1 MKQRCQ
7 GDADQMAR
15 KGAARFQPPTE
26 NPTRSANLWAHREE
40 KLALR
45 GTIWFGGW
53 KRAAPLR
60 LPSSLRVIVRA
71 FGSNHYW
78 PKAGLGCAFAAGRL
92 RWRWFR
98 TRGIRLIAFLGLTLA
113 AVFGTGW
120 FFLPAPPPLD
130 GVSYSQRVLDR
141 DGRLLRVTL
150 SADEKY
156 RLHTPLDLISPK
168 LIAATL
174 LHEDQHFWKHPG
186 INPIATLR
194 ATWHAA
200 LGRSGRGG
208 ASTITMQLARLR
220 YGLRTRTVRGKLVQ
234 MWRALE
240 IERHYSKAQILEA
253 YLNLAPYGRN
263 IEGVGAASL
272 LYFGKPPEKLTRL
285 EAVALSVV
293 PQSPTRRSPRADADH
308 GALAVAANRL
318 SVRLGGRTAAEEE
331 RRAGMPAGLF
341 TGWKPAPL
349 CAPHFVLRESG
360 RHPSQREITT
370 TLDRD
375 LQRLV
380 DRRIAA
386 YLASSRRLGVTN
398 AAAMLVDFRSMEV
411 LAQAG
416 SADFFNE
423 EISGQVDGTRS
434 RRSPGSTLKPFIYAA
449 AIDQGLIHPL
459 TMLAD
464 APRRFGGYNPENF
477 DGEFAGPIKA
487 TEALARSRNV
497 PAVALAAQLA
507 HPTFYDFLKR
517 GGVALPR
524 EESFYGLALPLGGG
538 EVTMEELVRLYAAL
552 ANGGR
557 LRALQ
562 RTLPPAANDSEVRLV
577 SPEAAFLTLEMLG
590 HVPRPGLGSKAGSEG
605 VAWKTGTSMGFR
617 DAWSVAVFD
626 HYVLAVWVGNFD
638 GCRNAAFVGRT
649 CAGPLLFQMID
660 EMRVSGRA
668 CPRRLATPPGANLQQ
683 VEFCA
688 VTGQLPTTACA
699 HRVAG
704 WFLPGISP
712 ITPCEVHREILV
724 DAETGLRVSTDDGM
738 RELRRELYE
747 FWSSDLLAL
756 FEKAGLPRRRPPPF
770 APGDGV
776 DAGARLGRPPQIVS
790 PASGQTYAVRAGDAL
805 NGTIALRARSEGDVT
820 KLYWFADKTF
830 LGATAA
836 RESFYWRPSPGT
848 YRIVALDDRGRSSA
862 STVTLQSAAAN

>member
-1 MKQRCQ
+1 MKRW
-7 GDADQMAR
+7 R
-15 KGAARFQPPTE
+15 RLLFAAV
-26 NPTRSANLWAHREE
+26 LV
-40 KLALR
+40 LAL
-45 GTIWFGGW
+45 FGAGW
-53 KRAAPLR
+53 M
-60 LPSSLRVIVRA
+60 
-71 FGSNHYW
+71 
-78 PKAGLGCAFAAGRL
+78 
-92 RWRWFR
+92 
-98 TRGIRLIAFLGLTLA
+98 
-113 AVFGTGW
+113 
-120 FFLPAPPPLD
+120 FLPEPPPLD
-130 GVSYSQRVLDR
+130 GVSFSQRVLDR

-156 RLHTPLDLISPK
+156 RLHTPLDGISQE

-174 LHEDQHFWKHPG
+174 LHEDQHFWIHPG

-200 LGRSGRGG
+200 LGHSGRGG

-220 YGLRTRTVRGKLVQ
+220 YGLRTRTAGGKLVQ

-272 LYFGKPPEKLTRL
+272 LYFAKPSAKLTRS
-285 EAVALSVV
+285 EAVALSIV
-293 PQSPTRRSPRADADH
+293 PQSPTRRAPRTDADN
-308 GALAVAANRL
+308 GALAIAANRL
-318 SVRLGGRTAAEEE
+318 SVRFSGRASGDLHVRSGRELG
-331 RRAGMPAGLF
+331 F
-341 TGWKPAPL
+341 F
-349 CAPHFVLRESG
+349 APHFVLREIG
-360 RHPSQREITT
+360 RHPAQHEITT

-380 DRRIAA
+380 ERRIAA
-386 YLASSRRLGVTN
+386 YLESTRRLGVTN
-398 AAAMLVDFRSMEV
+398 AAAMLVDSRSMEV

-487 TEALARSRNV
+487 TDALACSRNV
-497 PAVALAAQLA
+497 PAVALAAQLS
-507 HPTFYDFLKR
+507 HPTFFDFLKR

-562 RTLPPAANDSEVRLV
+562 RTLPHAANDSGVRLV

-590 HVPRPGLGSKAGSEG
+590 HVPRPGLGSEAGSDG

-617 DAWSVAVFD
+617 DAWSEAVFD

-638 GCRNAAFVGRT
+638 GRRNAAFVGRT

-660 EMRVSGRA
+660 EMRVAGRA
-668 CPRRLATPPGANLQQ
+668 CPRRLTPPPGTNLQQ

-688 VTGQLPTTACA
+688 VTGQLPTAACT
-699 HRVAG
+699 HRVTG
-704 WFLPGISP
+704 WFVPGVSP

-738 RELRRELYE
+738 RELRREVYE
-747 FWSSDLLAL
+747 FWPSDLLAL
-756 FEKAGLPRRRPPPF
+756 FEKAGLPRRRPPPY
-770 APGDGV
+770 APGSGV
-776 DAGARLGRPPQIVS
+776 ETGSRSGRPPQIVS
-790 PASGQTYAVRAGDAL
+790 PANGQVYAVRAGDEV
-805 NGTIALRARSEGDVT
+805 NCTIALQARSEADVT
-820 KLYWFADKTF
+820 KLYWFADKAF
-830 LGATAA
+830 LGASSP
-836 RESFYWRPSPGT
+836 REALHWHPAPGV

-862 STVTLQSAAAN
+862 STVTLQSAGELH

>member
-1 MKQRCQ
+1 
-7 GDADQMAR
+7 MA
-15 KGAARFQPPTE
+15 
-26 NPTRSANLWAHREE
+26 LV
-40 KLALR
+40 LVL
-45 GTIWFGGW
+45 GTVWF
-53 KRAAPLR
+53 L
-60 LPSSLRVIVRA
+60 
-71 FGSNHYW
+71 
-78 PKAGLGCAFAAGRL
+78 
-92 RWRWFR
+92 
-98 TRGIRLIAFLGLTLA
+98 
-113 AVFGTGW
+113 
-120 FFLPAPPPLD
+120 LPAPPPLD
-130 GVSYSQRVLDR
+130 GVSWSQRVLDR

-150 SADEKY
+150 SADDKY
-156 RLHTPLDLISPK
+156 RLHTPLDRIAPE

-186 INPIATLR
+186 VNPVAVLR
-194 ATWHAA
+194 SAWHVC
-200 LGRSGRGG
+200 LGHGGRGG

-220 YGLRTRTVRGKLVQ
+220 YGLHTRTARGKLVQ

-240 IERHYSKAQILEA
+240 IERHYSKAQILES
-253 YLNLAPYGRN
+253 YLNLAPYGGN

-272 LYFGKPPEKLTRL
+272 LYFGKQPAALTRF

-293 PQSPTRRSPRADADH
+293 PQSPKRRMPHADAAND
-308 GALAVAANRL
+308 ALRVAANRL
-318 SVRLGGRTAAEEE
+318 SVRLGGDAAADEFVPME
-331 RRAGMPAGLF
+331 RRAGMPVGLPA
-341 TGWKPAPL
+341 GWKPAPQRGGTPPFV
-349 CAPHFVLRESG
+349 APHFTLRAIAQ
-360 RHPSQREITT
+360 HPAQREIAT

-380 DRRIAA
+380 ERRIAA
-386 YLASSRRLGVTN
+386 YVESNRRLGVAN

-416 SADFFNE
+416 SADFFDE
-423 EISGQVDGTRS
+423 TISGQVDGTRS

-487 TEALARSRNV
+487 TDALARSRNV

-557 LRALQ
+557 LRPLQ
-562 RTLPPAANDSEVRLV
+562 RTLPHATAEGGARLV

-590 HVPRPGLGSKAGSEG
+590 HVPRPGLGSEAGSEG
-605 VAWKTGTSMGFR
+605 VYWKTGTSMGFR

-638 GCRNAAFVGRT
+638 GHRNAVFVGRT

-660 EMRVSGRA
+660 ALRTAGRA
-668 CPRRLATPPGANLQQ
+668 CPRPLAPPPGANLQQ

-688 VTGQLPTTACA
+688 VTGQLPTASCT
-699 HRVAG
+699 HRVTG
-704 WFLPGISP
+704 WFVPGISP
-712 ITPCEVHREILV
+712 ITPCEVHREVLV
-724 DAETGLRVSTDDGM
+724 DVGSGLRVATDDGT
-738 RELRRELYE
+738 RELRREVYE
-747 FWSSDLLAL
+747 FWPSDLLAL

-770 APGDGV
+770 APGSGV
-776 DAGARLGRPPQIVS
+776 ETSARSGKPPQIVS
-790 PASGQTYAVRAGDAL
+790 PANGQVYAVRAGDEV
-805 NGTIALRARSEGDVT
+805 NCTIPLQARSEADVT
-820 KLYWFADKTF
+820 KLYWFADKAF
-830 LGATAA
+830 LGTTAA
-836 RESFYWRPSPGT
+836 RESFHWRPSPGT
-848 YRIVALDDRGRSSA
+848 YRIVALDDRGRSST
-862 STVTLQSAAAN
+862 STVTLQTASGN

>member
-1 MKQRCQ
+1 M
-7 GDADQMAR
+7 
-15 KGAARFQPPTE
+15 
-26 NPTRSANLWAHREE
+26 
-40 KLALR
+40 LALL
-45 GTIWFGGW
+45 GGGW
-53 KRAAPLR
+53 LL
-60 LPSSLRVIVRA
+60 LP
-71 FGSNHYW
+71 
-78 PKAGLGCAFAAGRL
+78 
-92 RWRWFR
+92 
-98 TRGIRLIAFLGLTLA
+98 T
-113 AVFGTGW
+113 
-120 FFLPAPPPLD
+120 PPPLD
-130 GVSYSQRVLDR
+130 GVSFSQRVLDR

-156 RLHTPLDLISPK
+156 RLHTPLDRISPE

-174 LHEDQHFWKHPG
+174 LHEDQHFWSHTG

-194 ATWHAA
+194 ATFHAA
-200 LGRSGRGG
+200 LGHIGRGG

-220 YGLRTRTVRGKLVQ
+220 YGLRTRTAGGKLVQ

-272 LYFGKPPEKLTRL
+272 LYFGKPAEKLTRL

-293 PQSPTRRSPRADADH
+293 PQSPRRRTPRADVEND
-308 GALAVAANRL
+308 ALRVAADRL
-318 SVRLGGRTAAEEE
+318 SVRLGGRQAAGEE
-331 RRAGMPAGLF
+331 RRAGMPAGLL
-341 TGWKPAPL
+341 TGWKPAPRVAL
-349 CAPHFVLRESG
+349 PLAPHFVLREIG
-360 RHPSQREITT
+360 RHPAQEEITT

-380 DRRIAA
+380 ERRIAA
-386 YLASSRRLGVTN
+386 YLESNRRLGVSN
-398 AAAMLVDFRSMEV
+398 AAAMLLDSRTMEV

-449 AIDQGLIHPL
+449 AIDQGIIHPL

-497 PAVALAAQLA
+497 PAVALAAQLS

-562 RTLPPAANDSEVRLV
+562 RTLPHAADGAGVRLV

-590 HVPRPGLGSKAGSEG
+590 HVPRPGLGSEAGSEG

-638 GCRNAAFVGRT
+638 GRRNAAFVGRT

-660 EMRVSGRA
+660 EMRVAGRA
-668 CPRRLATPPGANLQQ
+668 YPRRLAPPPGANLQQ

-688 VTGQLPTTACA
+688 VTGQLPTAACT
-699 HRVAG
+699 HRVTG
-704 WFLPGISP
+704 WFVPGVSP

-724 DAETGLRVSTDDGM
+724 DVETGLRVSTDDGT
-738 RELRRELYE
+738 RELRREVYE
-747 FWSSDLLAL
+747 FWPSDLLAL
-756 FEKAGLPRRRPPPF
+756 FEKAGLPRRRPPPY
-770 APGDGV
+770 APGSGV
-776 DAGARLGRPPQIVS
+776 ETGSRSGKAPQIVS
-790 PASGQTYAVRAGDAL
+790 PANGQVYAVRMGDEV
-805 NGTIALRARSEGDVT
+805 NCTIALQARSEADVT
-820 KLYWFADKTF
+820 KLYWFADKAF
-830 LGATAA
+830 LGASSP
-836 RESFYWRPSPGT
+836 REALHWHPAPGV
-848 YRIVALDDRGRSSA
+848 YRIVALDDRGRSSSSA
-862 STVTLQSAAAN
+862 VTLQSASGN

>member
-1 MKQRCQ
+1 MKKT
-7 GDADQMAR
+7 R
-15 KGAARFQPPTE
+15 KLLIAAI
-26 NPTRSANLWAHREE
+26 LV
-40 KLALR
+40 LASL
-45 GTIWFGGW
+45 GGGW
-53 KRAAPLR
+53 LV
-60 LPSSLRVIVRA
+60 LP
-71 FGSNHYW
+71 
-78 PKAGLGCAFAAGRL
+78 K
-92 RWRWFR
+92 
-98 TRGIRLIAFLGLTLA
+98 
-113 AVFGTGW
+113 
-120 FFLPAPPPLD
+120 PPPLD
-130 GVSYSQRVLDR
+130 GVTWSQRVLDR

-150 SADEKY
+150 SADDKY
-156 RLHTPLDLISPK
+156 RLHTPLDRIAPE

-174 LHEDQHFWKHPG
+174 LHEDKYFWKHPG
-186 INPIATLR
+186 VNPVALAR
-194 ATWHAA
+194 ATFHAA
-200 LGRSGRGG
+200 LGPGGRGG

-220 YGLRTRTVRGKLVQ
+220 YGLHTRTARGKLMQ

-240 IERHYSKAQILEA
+240 IERHYTKAQILES
-253 YLNLAPYGRN
+253 YLDLAPYGGN

-272 LYFGKPPEKLTRL
+272 LYFGKQPAGLTRH

-293 PQSPTRRSPRADADH
+293 PQSPTRRTPRADTAN
-308 GALAVAANRL
+308 GALLVASKRL
-318 SVRLGGRTAAEEE
+318 ARRFESGGGFEVGEFHVRSPRE
-331 RRAGMPAGLF
+331 REF
-341 TGWKPAPL
+341 F
-349 CAPHFVLRESG
+349 APHFVLRVID
-360 RHPSQREITT
+360 RHPAPREIAT

-380 DRRIAA
+380 ERRIAA
-386 YLASSRRLGVTN
+386 YVEANRQLGVAN

-416 SADFFNE
+416 SADFFDE
-423 EISGQVDGTRS
+423 TISGQVDGTRS

-449 AIDQGLIHPL
+449 AIDQGFIHPL

-562 RTLPPAANDSEVRLV
+562 RTLPLANDTGTRLI

-590 HVPRPGLGSKAGSEG
+590 HVPRPGLGSEAGSEG
-605 VAWKTGTSMGFR
+605 VSWKTGTSMGFR

-638 GCRNAAFVGRT
+638 GHRNAVFVGRT

-660 EMRVSGRA
+660 ALRTAGRA
-668 CPRRLATPPGANLQQ
+668 CPRPLAPPPGANLQQ

-688 VTGQLPTTACA
+688 TTGQLPTACCT
-699 HRVAG
+699 HRVTG
-704 WFLPGISP
+704 WFVPGISP
-712 ITPCEVHREILV
+712 ITPCEVHREVRV
-724 DAETGLRVSTDDGM
+724 DVESGLRVSTDDGT
-738 RELRRELYE
+738 RELRREVYE
-747 FWSSDLLAL
+747 FWPSDLLAL

-770 APGDGV
+770 APGSGV
-776 DAGARLGRPPQIVS
+776 ETSARAGKPPQIVS
-790 PASGQTYAVRAGDAL
+790 PANGQVYAVRAGDEV
-805 NGTIALRARSEGDVT
+805 NGTIALQARSEADVT
-820 KLYWFADKTF
+820 KLYWFADKAF
-830 LGATAA
+830 LGTTAA
-836 RESFYWRPSPGT
+836 RESLHWRPSPGT

-862 STVTLQSAAAN
+862 STVTLQSASVN

>member
-1 MKQRCQ
+1 
-7 GDADQMAR
+7 MA
-15 KGAARFQPPTE
+15 
-26 NPTRSANLWAHREE
+26 LVVV
-40 KLALR
+40 LALL
-45 GTIWFGGW
+45 GGGW
-53 KRAAPLR
+53 L
-60 LPSSLRVIVRA
+60 
-71 FGSNHYW
+71 
-78 PKAGLGCAFAAGRL
+78 
-92 RWRWFR
+92 
-98 TRGIRLIAFLGLTLA
+98 
-113 AVFGTGW
+113 
-120 FFLPAPPPLD
+120 FLPEPPPLD

-156 RLHTPLDLISPK
+156 RLHTPLDRISPE

-174 LHEDQHFWKHPG
+174 LHEDQHFWSHPG

-194 ATWHAA
+194 ATFHAA
-200 LGRSGRGG
+200 LGHSGRGG

-220 YGLRTRTVRGKLVQ
+220 YGLRTRTAGGKLVQ

-272 LYFGKPPEKLTRL
+272 MYFGKPPASLTRS

-293 PQSPTRRSPRADADH
+293 PQSPTRRTPRADVKN
-308 GALAVAANRL
+308 GAMAVAANRL
-318 SVRLGGRTAAEEE
+318 SARFSGRAGDSVGVELHVRGGREF
-331 RRAGMPAGLF
+331 GF
-341 TGWKPAPL
+341 F
-349 CAPHFVLRESG
+349 APHFVLREIG
-360 RHPSQREITT
+360 RHPAQHEITT

-380 DRRIAA
+380 ERRIAA
-386 YLASSRRLGVTN
+386 YLESNRRLGVTN
-398 AAAMLVDFRSMEV
+398 AAAMLLDCRSMEV

-487 TEALARSRNV
+487 TDALARSRNV

-507 HPTFYDFLKR
+507 HPTFFDFLKR

-562 RTLPPAANDSEVRLV
+562 RTLPHAENDSGVRLV

-590 HVPRPGLGSKAGSEG
+590 HVPRPGLGSEAGSDG
-605 VAWKTGTSMGFR
+605 VSWKTGTSMGFR

-638 GCRNAAFVGRT
+638 GRRNAAFVGRT

-660 EMRVSGRA
+660 EMRVAGRA
-668 CPRRLATPPGANLQQ
+668 SPRRLAPPPGANLQQ

-688 VTGQLPTTACA
+688 VTGQLPAAACT
-699 HRVAG
+699 HRVTG
-704 WFLPGISP
+704 WFVPGVSP

-724 DAETGLRVSTDDGM
+724 DAETGLRVSSDDGT
-738 RELRRELYE
+738 RELRREVYE
-747 FWSSDLLAL
+747 FWPSDLLAL
-756 FEKAGLPRRRPPPF
+756 FEKAGLPRRRPPPY
-770 APGDGV
+770 APGSGV
-776 DAGARLGRPPQIVS
+776 ETGSRSGKPPQIVS
-790 PASGQTYAVRAGDAL
+790 PANGQVYAVRAGDVV
-805 NGTIALRARSEGDVT
+805 NCTIALQARSEADVT
-820 KLYWFADKTF
+820 KLYWFADKAF
-830 LGATAA
+830 LGASSP
-836 RESFYWRPSPGT
+836 REALHWHPAPGV
-848 YRIVALDDRGRSSA
+848 YRIVALDDRGRSSSSA
-862 STVTLQSAAAN
+862 VTLQSANGN

>member
-1 MKQRCQ
+1 MKRW
-7 GDADQMAR
+7 R
-15 KGAARFQPPTE
+15 KWLIAAV
-26 NPTRSANLWAHREE
+26 LV
-40 KLALR
+40 LAL
-45 GTIWFGGW
+45 FG
-53 KRAAPLR
+53 A
-60 LPSSLRVIVRA
+60 
-71 FGSNHYW
+71 
-78 PKAGLGCAFAAGRL
+78 
-92 RWRWFR
+92 
-98 TRGIRLIAFLGLTLA
+98 
-113 AVFGTGW
+113 GW
-120 FFLPAPPPLD
+120 FCLPEPPPLD
-130 GVSYSQRVLDR
+130 GVSFSQRVLDR

-156 RLHTPLDLISPK
+156 RLHTPLDRIAPE

-174 LHEDQHFWKHPG
+174 LHEDQHFWSHPG

-194 ATWHAA
+194 ATWHAG
-200 LGRSGRGG
+200 LGHNGRGG

-220 YGLRTRTVRGKLVQ
+220 YGLRTRTAGGKLVQ

-240 IERHYSKAQILEA
+240 IERHYPKAQILET

-272 LYFGKPPEKLTRL
+272 LYFGKAPAALSRF

-293 PQSPTRRSPRADADH
+293 PQSPTRRGPRVDA
-308 GALAVAANRL
+308 A
-318 SVRLGGRTAAEEE
+318 LGGRA
-331 RRAGMPAGLF
+331 RGF
-341 TGWKPAPL
+341 F
-349 CAPHFVLRESG
+349 APHFVMREIG
-360 RHPSQREITT
+360 RHPAQHEITT

-380 DRRIAA
+380 ERRITA
-386 YLASSRRLGVTN
+386 YLESNRRLGVTN
-398 AAAMLVDFRSMEV
+398 AAAMLLDFRSMEV

-423 EISGQVDGTRS
+423 EIAGQVDGTRS

-562 RTLPPAANDSEVRLV
+562 RTLPHTADGGVRLV
-577 SPEAAFLTLEMLG
+577 SHEAAFLTLEMLG
-590 HVPRPGLGSKAGSEG
+590 HVPRPGLGSEAGYEG

-638 GCRNAAFVGRT
+638 GRRNAAFVGRT

-660 EMRVSGRA
+660 EMRVTGRA
-668 CPRRLATPPGANLQQ
+668 CPRRLVPPPGANLQQ

-688 VTGQLPTTACA
+688 VTGQLPTAACT
-699 HRVAG
+699 HRVTG
-704 WFLPGISP
+704 WFVPGVSP

-724 DAETGLRVSTDDGM
+724 DVDTGLRVSSDDGT
-738 RELRRELYE
+738 RELRREVYE
-747 FWSSDLLAL
+747 FWPSDLLAL
-756 FEKAGLPRRRPPPF
+756 FEKAGLPRRRPPPY
-770 APGDGV
+770 APGSGV
-776 DAGARLGRPPQIVS
+776 ETGSRLGKPPQIVS
-790 PASGQTYAVRAGDAL
+790 PANGQVYAVRAGDEV
-805 NGTIALRARSEGDVT
+805 NCTIALQARSEADVT
-820 KLYWFADKTF
+820 KLYWFADKAF
-830 LGATAA
+830 LGTSSP
-836 RESFYWRPSPGT
+836 REALHWHPAPGV
-848 YRIVALDDRGRSSA
+848 YRIVALDDRGRSSSSA
-862 STVTLQSAAAN
+862 VTLQSASGN